1 MSALLLAKRSAVR
14 GRAGAVRLLA
24 PIALLLSTALLA
36 SGCTAPPPPLAGA
49 NPVDPASHVA
59 AVGYRSTLSGYRSQR
74 PVEPGSWIEQ
84 NQRVAPSD
92 SKQ

>member
-1 MSALLLAKRSAVR
+1 MSTPLLAKRSAV
-14 GRAGAVRLLA
+14 GGGAGALRLSG
-24 PIALLLSTALLA
+24 PIAALLSALFIA
-36 SGCTAPPPPLAGA
+36 GCTAPPPPLAGA
-49 NPVDPASHVA
+49 DPADPAARVA

-84 NQRVAPSD
+84 NQRVAPE

>member
-14 GRAGAVRLLA
+14 GRAGAMRLLGPMA
-24 PIALLLSTALLA
+24 VLLSTAFLA
-36 SGCTAPPPPLAGA
+36 SGCAAPPPPLAGA
-49 NPVDPASHVA
+49 DPANPASPVA
-59 AVGYRSTLSGYRSQR
+59 AAGYRSTLAGYRSQR

-92 SKQ
+92 SKR